1 MSDAFVTIDQF
12 NEVLARL
19 GKLEHKEQYA
29 GKHEDIYKNV
39 EELKEKY
46 YKIDKRTEVTDTKID
61 SLRTE
66 MHVEFKA
73 VRTEMHNEFKNV
85 RIELRIT
92 LGAILAVL
100 IIIGIKL
107 IFYS

>member
-1 MSDAFVTIDQF
+1 MSNTFVTSDQF
-12 NEVLARL
+12 NEILVRL

-29 GKHEDIYKNV
+29 GKHEDVYKNV
-39 EELKEKY
+39 DDLKEKY

-66 MHVEFKA
+66 MHAEFKT
-73 VRTEMHNEFKNV
+73 VRTEIQSV
-85 RIELRIT
+85 RTELRIT

-100 IIIGIKL
+100 LTVGIKL